1 MNHQKRT
8 QLLIALIV
16 CNLFTN
22 IVYAQ
27 TRDIDIYTPFPKI
40 EFTTGQRIMFKVTIE
55 NKGTQPETLS
65 LIANGPKDWNIE
77 IKSDL
82 YKIKSVYVGLNESKT
97 IDVTVGSLTEQ
108 PSGNY
113 SIFLTA
119 ESSDSLVKET
129 VELQVELPIEVSESG
144 LSLIASY
151 PSLEGSIGED
161 FEFRMNTINKANKDS
176 IIFFTAV
183 HPENWE
189 VSFKPRF
196 GSSVVRSLEFA
207 AGASDV
213 VIIDISPP
221 LTVQPGQYDII
232 VNAETEEVQ
241 ESMTF
246 TVYIMG
252 SYSLEAKP
260 SNNRL
265 SLEAIQGEP
274 NIVSLN
280 ITNSGSALLENIL
293 LFSDKPPGWD
303 IDFEFEDIP
312 SLERGASRQVRVNIV
327 PPVDA
332 IPGDYAV
339 TLYSSI
345 QARGISNTL
354 NYRVTVTGAVGW
366 GYIGIGIIGLLA
378 VVLGAIIY
386 RLGRR

>member
-1 MNHQKRT
+1 MNRQKKSR
-8 QLLIALIV
+8 LLLVLIA
-16 CNLFTN
+16 CNFFTN
-22 IVYAQ
+22 IVYAE
-27 TRDIDIYTPFPKI
+27 TRAIDIYTPFPKI
-40 EFTTGQRIMFKVTIE
+40 EFTTGQRIMYKVTIE
-55 NKGTQPETLS
+55 NKGPQPETLS
-65 LIANGPKDWNIE
+65 LVANGPEDWDIQV
-77 IKSDL
+77 KSGL
-82 YKIKSVYVGLNESKT
+82 YKIKSVYLGLNESKT
-97 IDVTVGSLTEQ
+97 IDVTVGSLTDQ
-108 PSGNY
+108 SSGNY

-119 ESSDSLVKET
+119 ESSDSVIKET
-129 VELQVELPIEVSESG
+129 IELQIELPVEVSESG
-144 LSLIASY
+144 LTLIASY

-161 FEFRMNTINKANKDS
+161 FEFRMNTINKANKDN

-232 VNAETEEVQ
+232 VNAETEDVRETI
-241 ESMTF
+241 TF
-246 TVYIMG
+246 TVYILG
-252 SYSLEAKP
+252 SYSFEAKP
-260 SNNRL
+260 TNNRL
-265 SLEAIQGEP
+265 SLEAIQGES
-274 NIVSLN
+274 NIVALN
-280 ITNSGSALLENIL
+280 ITNTGSALLENIV

-303 IDFEFEDIP
+303 VDFEFDEIP
-312 SLERGASRQVRVNIV
+312 TLERGGSRQVRVNIV
-327 PPVDA
+327 PPEDA

-339 TLYSSI
+339 TLFSAI
-345 QARGISNTL
+345 QSRGISNPM

>member
-1 MNHQKRT
+1 MNLQKKS
-8 QLLIALIV
+8 LLIISLIL
-16 CNLFTN
+16 CNFF
-22 IVYAQ
+22 IVVVYAQ

-40 EFTTGQRIMFKVTIE
+40 EFTTGQRIKFEVTIV

-65 LIANGPKDWNIE
+65 LKANGPEDWNIE
-77 IKSDL
+77 IKSEL
-82 YKIKSVYVGLNESKT
+82 YKIKSVYLGVNESIT

-108 PSGNY
+108 SSGNY

-119 ESSDSLVKET
+119 ESSDSIINEN
-129 VELQVELPIEVSESG
+129 VELEVELPVEISESG
-144 LSLIASY
+144 LTLIASY

-161 FEFRMNTINKANKDS
+161 FEFRMNTINKANKNN

-221 LTVQPGQYDII
+221 LTVQPGQYDIS
-232 VNAETEEVQ
+232 VNAETEDVRET
-241 ESMTF
+241 MIF

-252 SYSLEAKP
+252 SYSFEAKP

-265 SLEAIQGEP
+265 SLEAIQGAP
-274 NIVSLN
+274 NIVSFN
-280 ITNSGSALLENIL
+280 ITNTGSALLENII

-303 IDFEFEDIP
+303 VDFEFEEIP
-312 SLERGASRQVRVNIV
+312 TLERAASRQVRVNIV
-327 PPVDA
+327 PPEDA

-345 QARGISNTL
+345 QSRGISNSMD
-354 NYRVTVTGAVGW
+354 YRVTVTGAVGW
-366 GYIGIGIIGLLA
+366 GYIGVGIIGLLA
-378 VVLGAIIY
+378 VVLGTIIN